1 MKPKINL
8 TAKAF
13 AVIFASV
20 NILCIT
26 ACTKES
32 GVVSGNNIQRQTSS
46 VQSNAAAA
54 FTASSKFDIVLSINI
69 PCANGGNGEDVT
81 LTGTLHDLYHIT
93 INGNNFNVKQHDNP
107 QGITGIGTVTG
118 AKYQGTGETQQQFG
132 GSFVNGHYE
141 GTLTNNF
148 RMIGQGPGN
157 NFLVHETFHVT
168 INANGTVTALLDHL
182 TADCK

>member
-46 VQSNAAAA
+46 VQSNAA
-54 FTASSKFDIVLSINI
+54 T
-69 PCANGGNGEDVT
+69 
-81 LTGTLHDLYHIT
+81 
-93 INGNNFNVKQHDNP
+93 GNNIA
-107 QGITGIGTVTG
+107 GR
-118 AKYQGTGETQQQFG
+118 YG
-132 GSFVNGHYE
+132 G
-141 GTLTNNF
+141 
-148 RMIGQGPGN
+148 
-157 NFLVHETFHVT
+157 
-168 INANGTVTALLDHL
+168 LLSS
-182 TADCK
+182 